1 VNYEHSSIISSVIGF
16 FIRSDFKPPFSA
28 ILSENFF
35 YFCGLTGVN
44 RIVDSSYEFSVVDS
58 NSLLFLF
65 KYAPEVAKELHI
77 GQELSF
83 ETANMSH
90 RETWMVSKFRI

>member
-1 VNYEHSSIISSVIGF
+1 
-16 FIRSDFKPPFSA
+16 
-28 ILSENFF
+28 
-35 YFCGLTGVN
+35 
-44 RIVDSSYEFSVVDS
+44 
-58 NSLLFLF
+58 LFLF

-90 RETWMVSKFRI
+90 RETWMVRKFRI